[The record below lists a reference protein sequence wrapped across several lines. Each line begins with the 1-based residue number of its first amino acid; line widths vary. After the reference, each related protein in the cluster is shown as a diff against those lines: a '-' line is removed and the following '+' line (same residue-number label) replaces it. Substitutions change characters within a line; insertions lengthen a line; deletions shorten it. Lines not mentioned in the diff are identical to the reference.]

1 MHAKDHQIIELLQQQ
16 DKKAIDALYDQYS
29 PALYGIVLKIVRSE
43 MVAQDVLQEAFVK
56 IWSKG
61 SSYDPSKG
69 TLFTWMLNITRNTAI
84 DKQRMEETRSK
95 NSEKHTPEGFMNPQI
110 DHIGLNTEVGKL
122 EEKYR
127 KVIDLIYFEGYT
139 QEEVTEALNIPLGT
153 VKSRVRIALR
163 ELRKV
168 FSVQY
173 ITMCWLLLLI
183 K

>member
-1 MHAKDHQIIELLQQQ
+1 MYAKNHQIIELLQQQ

-29 PALYGIVLKIVRSE
+29 SALYGIVLKIVRSE

-61 SSYDPSKG
+61 ASYDASKG

-95 NSEKHTPEGFMNPQI
+95 NSEKNPTEERMETQI
-110 DHIGLNTEVGKL
+110 DHIGLNGEVGKL

-127 KVIDLIYFEGYT
+127 KVIDLIYFKGYT
-139 QEEVTEALNIPLGT
+139 QEEVTEELNIPLGT
-153 VKSRVRIALR
+153 VKSKVRLALR

-173 ITMCWLLLLI
+173 TTMYWLLLLI
-183 K
+183 M

>member
-1 MHAKDHQIIELLQQQ
+1 MFPKDHQIIELLQQQ

-29 PALYGIVLKIVRSE
+29 SALYGIVLNIVRSE

-61 SSYDPSKG
+61 VSYDPLKG

-95 NSEKHTPEGFMNPQI
+95 NSEKNTPEGFMDLQI

-183 K
+183 M